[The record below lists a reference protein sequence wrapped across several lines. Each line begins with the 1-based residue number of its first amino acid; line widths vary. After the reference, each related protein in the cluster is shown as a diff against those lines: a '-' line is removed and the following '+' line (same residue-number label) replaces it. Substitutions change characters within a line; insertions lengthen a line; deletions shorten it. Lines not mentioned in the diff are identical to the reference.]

1 MLREN
6 MKVSLNWLKQYLNL
20 PESIS
25 ADDFAL
31 KLTMSTVEVEEVE
44 KQGEHLEN
52 IVLGEITK
60 VEAHPDADKLKVCTV
75 NDGRE
80 NWQVVCG
87 GINVAPKMK
96 IAFAKVGSKVRWHGE
111 GELVELA
118 KAKIRGVESFG
129 MICASDEI
137 GLGEMFPSKE
147 HAEILDLSILKAK
160 VGTPLA
166 KALDLSDIVLDID
179 NKSMTHRPD
188 LWGHFGMAREVAA
201 IYHKDLAEYNP
212 AKIKEAKSIVLNV
225 KVEDTKLCPRYQA
238 VVVDGIEV
246 VESPAWLKQRLVS
259 VGLRPINNIVD
270 ITNYIMYDLGQPMH
284 AFDIS
289 KVNPPAGR
297 AGSQKSKVTE
307 VEILVRKAKDD
318 EDFVA
323 LDGSKHKLT
332 SEMLVIADKEK
343 VIALAGVMGGENT
356 EVTADTKT
364 IIFESAN
371 FEATTVRRAAQKL
384 ALRSDSSAR
393 FEKSLDPNN
402 TDLALRRA
410 VELTLELC
418 PNAKVVSKVV
428 DEKSFHVNQGPI
440 EMTLE
445 FLERKI
451 GQKIET
457 KEVVKILVSLG
468 FEVTEKKNIL
478 SVKIPTWRATKD
490 ISIAEDLVEE
500 ISRIYGFGNIAVS
513 LPSFT
518 IAPPEKNKLKILQR
532 RLSNIL
538 INKAGYNET
547 LTYSF
552 VSPNILQK
560 LNFDLQD
567 YIELDNPIAKDR
579 PYLRRSI
586 LPNLLESLE
595 KNIHEEDEVCL
606 FEVGKVFKK
615 EEPGVRTSEKSDE
628 LLPQQDTVLGV
639 VFANKKEKIP
649 FYEMSQVVADLFA
662 ELNMEYSLQ
671 ENSEIDL
678 LHPARNAKVLV
689 GDVEVGFVGELHPAL
704 QNNLGIESRTSVLEL
719 DLEILLSVYVEKDNY
734 KRLSQYPAVLRD
746 VALLVDKKVTNL
758 ELLNTIKKVSDLI
771 TEVEFFDVFESDKI
785 GKDKKSIA
793 YHITYSSNEKTLATE
808 EVEKVHGTVLEK
820 LKKSFGAEVR

>member
-1 MLREN
+1 

-25 ADDFAL
+25 ADEFAL

-52 IVLGEITK
+52 IILGEITK
-60 VEAHPDADKLKVCTV
+60 IEAHPDADKLKVCTV
-75 NDGRE
+75 SDAQE
-80 NWQVVCG
+80 NFQVVCG
-87 GINVAPKMK
+87 GINVAEKMK

-118 KAKIRGVESFG
+118 KAKIRGVESYG

-147 HAEILDLSILKAK
+147 HAEILDLSMVKAK

-166 KALDLSDIVLDID
+166 KALELSDVVLDID

-188 LWGHFGMAREVAA
+188 LWGHYGMAREVAA
-201 IYHKDLAEYNP
+201 IFHKDLAEYNP
-212 AKIKEAKSIVLNV
+212 AKVKESKEINLNV
-225 KVEDTKLCPRYQA
+225 KVEDTKLCPRYMG

-246 VESPAWLKQRLVS
+246 AESPAWLKQRLS
-259 VGLRPINNIVD
+259 AVGLRPINNIVD

-284 AFDIS
+284 AFDSS
-289 KVNPPAGR
+289 KVE
-297 AGSQKSKVTE
+297 SQKSKVSE
-307 VEILVRKAKDD
+307 IEILVRKAKDD

-332 SEMLVIADKEK
+332 SEMLVIADNEK

-356 EVTADTKT
+356 EVTSDTKT

-402 TDLALRRA
+402 ADLALLRA
-410 VELTLELC
+410 VELTLEFC

-457 KEVVKILVSLG
+457 KEIIKILVSLG

-500 ISRIYGFGNIAVS
+500 ISRIYGFGNIEVS
-513 LPSFT
+513 LPEFT

-532 RLSNIL
+532 RLSNVL

-560 LNFDLQD
+560 LNFDLSD

-579 PYLRRSI
+579 PFLRRSI

-595 KNIHEEDEVCL
+595 KNIHEVDEVCL

-615 EEPGVRTSEKSDE
+615 EEPGVRISEKSDE
-628 LLPQQDTVLGV
+628 LLPRQDTMLGV

-649 FYEMSQVVADLFA
+649 FYEMSQVVTDLFA
-662 ELNMEYSLQ
+662 ELNLGYSLQ

-704 QNNLGIESRTSVLEL
+704 QNNFGIESRTSILEL
-719 DLEILLSVYVEKDNY
+719 NLDKLLNVWVEKDNY
-734 KRLSQYPAVLRD
+734 KRLSQYPSVLRD
-746 VALLVDKKVTNL
+746 VALLVDKKNSNL
-758 ELLNTIKKVSDLI
+758 ELLNTIQSVSDLI
-771 TEVEFFDVFESDKI
+771 TSVELFDVFESDKI
-785 GKDKKSIA
+785 GKDKKSMA
-793 YHITYSSNEKTLATE
+793 YHITYQSNEKTLETE
-808 EVEKVHGTVLEK
+808 EVERVHEKVLEK
-820 LKKSFGAEVR
+820 LKKSVGAEVR

>member
-1 MLREN
+1 
-6 MKVSLNWLKQYLNL
+6 MKVSLNWLKQYVKL

-25 ADDFAL
+25 ADEFAL

-75 NDGRE
+75 SDAQE
-80 NWQVVCG
+80 NFQVVCG
-87 GINVAPKMK
+87 GINVAEKMK
-96 IAFAKVGSKVRWHGE
+96 VAFAKVGSKVRWHGE

-118 KAKIRGVESFG
+118 KAKIRGVESYG

-147 HAEILDLSILKAK
+147 HAEILDLSKVKAK

-166 KALDLSDIVLDID
+166 KALDLSDVILDID

-201 IYHKDLAEYNP
+201 IFHKDLAEYNP
-212 AKIKEAKSIVLNV
+212 AKIKETKGVSLNV

-284 AFDIS
+284 AFD
-289 KVNPPAGR
+289 
-297 AGSQKSKVTE
+297 KSKVLETN
-307 VEILVRKAKDD
+307 IFVRKAKDG
-318 EDFVA
+318 EEFKA
-323 LDGSKHKLT
+323 LDGSEHELN
-332 SEMLVIADKEK
+332 SEMLVIADNEK
-343 VIALAGVMGGENT
+343 VLALAGVMGGKNS
-356 EVTADTKT
+356 EVTNETKT

-457 KEVVKILVSLG
+457 KEVIKILVSLG
-468 FEVTEKKNIL
+468 FEVIEKKNIL

-532 RLSNIL
+532 RLSNVL
-538 INKAGYNET
+538 INKNGYNET

-560 LNFDLQD
+560 LNFNLSD

-595 KNIHEEDEVCL
+595 KNIHEVNEVCL

-615 EEPGVRTSEKSDE
+615 EEPGVRISEKSDE
-628 LLPQQDTVLGV
+628 LLPRQDTMLGV
-639 VFANKKEKIP
+639 VFASKKEKIP
-649 FYEMSQVVADLFA
+649 FYEMSQVVIDLFA
-662 ELNMEYSLQ
+662 ELNLEYSLQ
-671 ENSEIDL
+671 ENSEINL

-689 GDVEVGFVGELHPAL
+689 NDVEVGFVGELHPAL

-719 DLEILLSVYVEKDNY
+719 NLDKLLNVWVEKDNY

-746 VALLVDKKVTNL
+746 VALLVDKKNSNL
-758 ELLNTIKKVSDLI
+758 ELLNTIKAVSDLI
-771 TEVEFFDVFESDKI
+771 IEVELFDVFESDKI
-785 GKDKKSIA
+785 GKDKKSMA
-793 YHITYSSNEKTLATE
+793 YHITYQSNEKTLATE
-808 EVEKVHGTVLEK
+808 EVEKIHGTVLEK

>member
-1 MLREN
+1 
-6 MKVSLNWLKQYLNL
+6 MKVSLNWLKQYVKL
-20 PESIS
+20 PDSIS
-25 ADDFAL
+25 AKDFAL
-31 KLTMSTVEVEEVE
+31 KLTMSTVEVEDIER
-44 KQGEHLEN
+44 QGEHLEN

-60 VEAHPDADKLKVCTV
+60 VEAHSDADKLKVCTV
-75 NDGRE
+75 SDGKE
-80 NWQVVCG
+80 NFQVVCG

-111 GELVELA
+111 GELIEMS

-137 GLGEMFPSKE
+137 GLGGMFPSKE
-147 HAEILDLSILKAK
+147 HAEILDLSNVKAK

-166 KALDLSDIVLDID
+166 QALDLSDVVLDID

-188 LWGHFGMAREVAA
+188 LWGHYGMAREVAA
-201 IYHKDLAEYNP
+201 IYHKELTEYNP
-212 AKIKEAKSIVLNV
+212 AKIKEVKGISLNV
-225 KVEDTKLCPRYQA
+225 KVEDADLCPRYQA

-246 VESPAWLKQRLVS
+246 VESPAWLKQRLS
-259 VGLRPINNIVD
+259 AVGLRPINNIVD

-284 AFDIS
+284 AFD
-289 KVNPPAGR
+289 
-297 AGSQKSKVTE
+297 KSKVSE
-307 VEILVRKAKDD
+307 VEILVRKAKVD

-323 LDGSKHKLT
+323 LDGSKYKLT
-332 SEMLVIADKEK
+332 SEMLVIADNEK
-343 VIALAGVMGGENT
+343 VIALAGVMGGKNS
-356 EVTADTKT
+356 EVTNGTKT
-364 IIFESAN
+364 IVFESAN
-371 FEATTVRRAAQKL
+371 FNPISVRRTAQKL

-393 FEKSLDPNN
+393 FEKSLDPNY
-402 TDLALRRA
+402 TELALRRA

-440 EMTLE
+440 ELSLE

-457 KEVVKILVSLG
+457 KEVIKILESLG
-468 FEVTEKKNIL
+468 FEVTKKKNIL

-490 ISIAEDLVEE
+490 ISITEDLVEE
-500 ISRIYGFGNIAVS
+500 ISRIYGFGNIAIS

-532 RLSNIL
+532 KLSNVL
-538 INKAGYNET
+538 INKAGYHET

-552 VSPNILQK
+552 VSPTVLQK
-560 LNFDLQD
+560 LNLAVED
-567 YIELDNPIAKDR
+567 YIELNNPIAKDR
-579 PYLRRSI
+579 PYLRRSM

-615 EEPGVRTSEKSDE
+615 EEPGVRISEKSDE
-628 LLPQQDTVLGV
+628 LLPQQDTMLGV
-639 VFANKKEKIP
+639 VYSDKKEKIP
-649 FYEMSQVVADLFA
+649 FYEVSQVINDLFIG
-662 ELNMEYSLQ
+662 LNLEYSLQ
-671 ENSEIDL
+671 ESTELNL

-689 GDVEVGFVGELHPAL
+689 GDVEVGFLGELHPAL
-704 QNNLGIESRTSVLEL
+704 QNNFGIESRVSVLEL
-719 DLEILLSVYVEKDNY
+719 DLDKLVGVWLEKDNY

-746 VALLVDKKVTNL
+746 VAILVDKKVSNL
-758 ELLNTIKKVSDLI
+758 ELSKIIKSVSNLI
-771 TEVEFFDVFESDKI
+771 ANVELFDVFESDKI
-785 GKDKKSIA
+785 GKDKKSLA
-793 YHITYSSNEKTLATE
+793 YHITYQSNEKTLETV
-808 EVEKVHGTVLEK
+808 EVEKIHKQVLEK
-820 LKKSFGAEVR
+820 LKNSVGAEVR

>member
-1 MLREN
+1 

-25 ADDFAL
+25 ADEFAL

-52 IVLGEITK
+52 IILGEITK
-60 VEAHPDADKLKVCTV
+60 IEAHPDADKLKVCTV
-75 NDGRE
+75 SDAQE
-80 NWQVVCG
+80 NFQVVCG
-87 GINVAPKMK
+87 GINVAEKMK

-118 KAKIRGVESFG
+118 KAKIRGVESYG

-147 HAEILDLSILKAK
+147 HAEILDLSMVKAK

-166 KALDLSDIVLDID
+166 KALELSDVVLDID

-188 LWGHFGMAREVAA
+188 LWGHYGMAREVAA
-201 IYHKDLAEYNP
+201 IFHKDLAEYNP
-212 AKIKEAKSIVLNV
+212 AKVKESKEINLNV
-225 KVEDTKLCPRYQA
+225 KVEDTKLCPRYMG

-246 VESPAWLKQRLVS
+246 AESPAWLKQRLS
-259 VGLRPINNIVD
+259 AVGLRPINNIVD

-284 AFDIS
+284 AFDSS
-289 KVNPPAGR
+289 KVE
-297 AGSQKSKVTE
+297 SQKSKVSE
-307 VEILVRKAKDD
+307 IEILVRKAKDD

-332 SEMLVIADKEK
+332 SEMLVIADNEK

-356 EVTADTKT
+356 EVTSDTKT

-402 TDLALRRA
+402 ADLALLRA
-410 VELTLELC
+410 VELTLEFC

-457 KEVVKILVSLG
+457 KEIIKILVSLG

-500 ISRIYGFGNIAVS
+500 ISRIYGFGNIEVS
-513 LPSFT
+513 LPEFT

-560 LNFDLQD
+560 LNFDLSD

-639 VFANKKEKIP
+639 VFASKKEKVP
-649 FYEMSQVVADLFA
+649 FYEMSQVVTDLFA
-662 ELNMEYSLQ
+662 ELNLEYSLQ

-689 GDVEVGFVGELHPAL
+689 GDVEVGFMGELHPAL

-719 DLEILLSVYVEKDNY
+719 DLDKLLSVYVEKDNY

-758 ELLNTIKKVSDLI
+758 ELLNTIKSVSNLI
-771 TEVEFFDVFESDKI
+771 TEVELFDVFESDKI
-785 GKDKKSIA
+785 GKDKKSMA
-793 YHITYSSNEKTLATE
+793 YHITYQSNEKTLETE
-808 EVEKVHGTVLEK
+808 EVERVHEKVLEK
-820 LKKSFGAEVR
+820 LKKSVGAEVR

>member
-1 MLREN
+1 
-6 MKVSLNWLKQYLNL
+6 MKISLNWLKQYVKL

-25 ADDFAL
+25 ADEFAL

-75 NDGRE
+75 SDGRE
-80 NWQVVCG
+80 NFQVVCG
-87 GINVAPKMK
+87 GVNVAEKMK

-118 KAKIRGVESFG
+118 KAKIRGVESYG

-147 HAEILDLSILKAK
+147 HAEILDLSKVKAK
-160 VGTPLA
+160 VGTPLS
-166 KALDLSDIVLDID
+166 KALDLSDVILDID

-201 IYHKDLAEYNP
+201 IYHKDLVEYNP

-284 AFDIS
+284 AFD
-289 KVNPPAGR
+289 
-297 AGSQKSKVTE
+297 KSKVLETN
-307 VEILVRKAKDD
+307 IFVRKAKDG
-318 EDFVA
+318 EEFKA
-323 LDGSKHKLT
+323 LDGSAHKLT
-332 SEMLVIADKEK
+332 SEMLVIADSEK
-343 VIALAGVMGGENT
+343 ALALAGVMGGENT
-356 EVTADTKT
+356 EVTSDTKT

-384 ALRSDSSAR
+384 SLRSDSSAR

-468 FEVTEKKNIL
+468 FEVVEKKNIL

-532 RLSNIL
+532 RLSNVL

-560 LNFDLQD
+560 LNFDLSD

-595 KNIHEEDEVCL
+595 KNIHEVSEVCL
-606 FEVGKVFKK
+606 FEVGKIFIK
-615 EEPGVRTSEKSDE
+615 EEPGVRISEKSDE
-628 LLPQQDTVLGV
+628 LLPRQDTMLGV

-649 FYEMSQVVADLFA
+649 FYDMSQVVADLFS
-662 ELNMEYSLQ
+662 ELNLEYSLQ
-671 ENSEIDL
+671 ENSEINL

-689 GDVEVGFVGELHPAL
+689 NDVEVGFVGELHPAL

-719 DLEILLSVYVEKDNY
+719 NLDKLLNVWLEKDNY

-746 VALLVDKKVTNL
+746 VALLVDKKITNL
-758 ELLNTIKKVSDLI
+758 DLLNTIKAVSDLI
-771 TEVEFFDVFESDKI
+771 TEVELFDVFESDKI
-785 GKDKKSIA
+785 GKDKKSMA
-793 YHITYSSNEKTLATE
+793 YHITYQSSEKTLETE
-808 EVEKVHGTVLEK
+808 EVERVHEKVLEK
-820 LKKSFGAEVR
+820 LKKSAGAEVR

>member
-1 MLREN
+1 

-25 ADDFAL
+25 ADEFAL

-52 IVLGEITK
+52 IILGEITK
-60 VEAHPDADKLKVCTV
+60 IEAHPDADKLKVCTV
-75 NDGRE
+75 SDAQE
-80 NWQVVCG
+80 NFQVVCG
-87 GINVAPKMK
+87 GINVAEKMK

-118 KAKIRGVESFG
+118 KAKIRGVESYG

-147 HAEILDLSILKAK
+147 HAEILDLSMVKAK

-166 KALDLSDIVLDID
+166 KALELSDVVLDID

-188 LWGHFGMAREVAA
+188 LWGHYGMAREVAA
-201 IYHKDLAEYNP
+201 IFHKDLAEYNP
-212 AKIKEAKSIVLNV
+212 AKVKESKEINLNV
-225 KVEDTKLCPRYQA
+225 KVEDTKLCPRYMG

-246 VESPAWLKQRLVS
+246 AESPAWLKQRLS
-259 VGLRPINNIVD
+259 AVGLRPINNIVD

-284 AFDIS
+284 AFDSS
-289 KVNPPAGR
+289 KVE
-297 AGSQKSKVTE
+297 SQKSKVSE
-307 VEILVRKAKDD
+307 IEILVRKAKDD

-332 SEMLVIADKEK
+332 SEMLVIADNEK

-356 EVTADTKT
+356 EVTSDTKT

-402 TDLALRRA
+402 ADLALLRA
-410 VELTLELC
+410 VELTLEFC

-457 KEVVKILVSLG
+457 KEIIKILVSLG

-500 ISRIYGFGNIAVS
+500 ISRIYGFGNIEVS
-513 LPSFT
+513 LPEFT

-560 LNFDLQD
+560 LNFDLSD

-579 PYLRRSI
+579 PFLRRSI

-595 KNIHEEDEVCL
+595 KNIHEVDEVCL

-615 EEPGVRTSEKSDE
+615 EEPGVRISEKSDE
-628 LLPQQDTVLGV
+628 LLPRQDTMLGV

-649 FYEMSQVVADLFA
+649 FYEMSQVVTDLFA
-662 ELNMEYSLQ
+662 ELNLGYSLQ

-704 QNNLGIESRTSVLEL
+704 QNNFGIESRTSILEL
-719 DLEILLSVYVEKDNY
+719 NLDKLLNVWVEKDNY
-734 KRLSQYPAVLRD
+734 KRLSQYPSVLRD
-746 VALLVDKKVTNL
+746 VALLVDKKNSNL
-758 ELLNTIKKVSDLI
+758 ELLNTIQSVSDLI
-771 TEVEFFDVFESDKI
+771 TSVELFDVFESDKI
-785 GKDKKSIA
+785 GKDKKSMA
-793 YHITYSSNEKTLATE
+793 YHITYQSNEKTLETE
-808 EVEKVHGTVLEK
+808 EVERVHEKVLEK
-820 LKKSFGAEVR
+820 LKKSVGAEVR

>member
-1 MLREN
+1 
-6 MKVSLNWLKQYLNL
+6 
-20 PESIS
+20 
-25 ADDFAL
+25 
-31 KLTMSTVEVEEVE
+31 
-44 KQGEHLEN
+44 LE
-52 IVLGEITK
+52 
-60 VEAHPDADKLKVCTV
+60 
-75 NDGRE
+75 
-80 NWQVVCG
+80 
-87 GINVAPKMK
+87 
-96 IAFAKVGSKVRWHGE
+96 
-111 GELVELA
+111 
-118 KAKIRGVESFG
+118 
-129 MICASDEI
+129 
-137 GLGEMFPSKE
+137 
-147 HAEILDLSILKAK
+147 
-160 VGTPLA
+160 
-166 KALDLSDIVLDID
+166 LSDVVLDID

-188 LWGHFGMAREVAA
+188 LWGHYGMAREVAA
-201 IYHKDLAEYNP
+201 IFHKDLAEYNP
-212 AKIKEAKSIVLNV
+212 AKVKESKEINLNV
-225 KVEDTKLCPRYQA
+225 KVEDTKLCPRYMG

-246 VESPAWLKQRLVS
+246 AESPAWLKQRLS
-259 VGLRPINNIVD
+259 AVGLRPINNIVD

-284 AFDIS
+284 AFDSS
-289 KVNPPAGR
+289 KVE
-297 AGSQKSKVTE
+297 SQKSKVSE
-307 VEILVRKAKDD
+307 IEILVRKAKDD

-332 SEMLVIADKEK
+332 SEMLVIADNEK

-356 EVTADTKT
+356 EVTSDTKT

-402 TDLALRRA
+402 ADLALLRA
-410 VELTLELC
+410 VELTLEFC

-457 KEVVKILVSLG
+457 KEIIKILVSLG

-500 ISRIYGFGNIAVS
+500 ISRIYGFGNIEVS
-513 LPSFT
+513 LPEFT

-532 RLSNIL
+532 RLSNVL

-560 LNFDLQD
+560 LNFDLSD

-579 PYLRRSI
+579 PFLRRSI

-595 KNIHEEDEVCL
+595 KNIHEVDEVCL

-615 EEPGVRTSEKSDE
+615 EEPGVRISEKSDE
-628 LLPQQDTVLGV
+628 LLPRQDTMLGV

-649 FYEMSQVVADLFA
+649 FYEMSQVVTDLFA
-662 ELNMEYSLQ
+662 ELNLGYSLQ

-704 QNNLGIESRTSVLEL
+704 QNNFGIESRTSILEL
-719 DLEILLSVYVEKDNY
+719 NLDKLLNVWVEKDNY
-734 KRLSQYPAVLRD
+734 KRLSQYPSVLRD
-746 VALLVDKKVTNL
+746 VALLVDKKNSNL
-758 ELLNTIKKVSDLI
+758 ELLNTIQSVSDLI
-771 TEVEFFDVFESDKI
+771 TSVELFDVFESDKI
-785 GKDKKSIA
+785 GKDKKSMA
-793 YHITYSSNEKTLATE
+793 YHITYQSNEKTLETE
-808 EVEKVHGTVLEK
+808 EVERVHEKVLEK
-820 LKKSFGAEVR
+820 LKKSVGAEVR

>member
-1 MLREN
+1 
-6 MKVSLNWLKQYLNL
+6 MKVSLNWLKQYVKL

-25 ADDFAL
+25 AEEFAL

-96 IAFAKVGSKVRWHGE
+96 IAFAKVGAKVRWHGE

-137 GLGEMFPSKE
+137 GLGNIFPSKE
-147 HAEILDLSILKAK
+147 HAEILDLSNVKVK
-160 VGTPLA
+160 VGTELSR
-166 KALDLSDIVLDID
+166 ALDLNDVVLDID

-212 AKIKEAKSIVLNV
+212 AKIKEAKGVSLNV

-246 VESPAWLKQRLVS
+246 AESPAWLKQRLVS

-284 AFDIS
+284 AFDS
-289 KVNPPAGR
+289 LKVK
-297 AGSQKSKVTE
+297 SQKSKVSE

-332 SEMLVIADKEK
+332 SEMLVIADSEK
-343 VIALAGVMGGENT
+343 ALALAGVMGGKNS
-356 EVTADTKT
+356 EVTSDTKT

-371 FEATTVRRAAQKL
+371 FNPISVRRTAQKL

-410 VELTLELC
+410 VELTLEFC

-440 EMTLE
+440 EMNIE

-451 GQKIET
+451 GQKIES
-457 KEVVKILVSLG
+457 KEIIKILENLG
-468 FEVTEKKNIL
+468 FQVTEKKNIM

-532 RLSNIL
+532 KLSNVL
-538 INKAGYNET
+538 INKNGYNET

-552 VSPNILQK
+552 VSPTVLQK
-560 LNFDLQD
+560 LNLDLQD

-595 KNIHEEDEVCL
+595 KNIHEETEVCL

-615 EEPGVRTSEKSDE
+615 EESGVRISEKSDE
-628 LLPQQDTVLGV
+628 LLPRQDMMLGV
-639 VFANKKEKIP
+639 VFVSKKEKIP
-649 FYEMSQVVADLFA
+649 FYEMSQVVTDLFE
-662 ELNMEYSLQ
+662 ELNLEYSLQ
-671 ENSEIDL
+671 ESNELNL

-689 GDVEVGFVGELHPAL
+689 NDVEVGFVGELHPAL
-704 QNNLGIESRTSVLEL
+704 QNNLGIENRVSVLEIDL
-719 DLEILLSVYVEKDNY
+719 DKLLTVWLEKDNY
-734 KRLSQYPAVLRD
+734 KRLSQFPSVLRD

-758 ELLNTIKKVSDLI
+758 ELLNTIKAVSDLI
-771 TEVEFFDVFESDKI
+771 TEVELFDVFESDKI

-793 YHITYSSNEKTLATE
+793 YHITYQSIEKTLETE
-808 EVEKVHGTVLEK
+808 EVEKIHKQVLEK
-820 LKKSFGAEVR
+820 LKKSTGAEVR

>member
-1 MLREN
+1 
-6 MKVSLNWLKQYLNL
+6 MKISLNWLKQYVKL

-25 ADDFAL
+25 ADEFAL

-60 VEAHPDADKLKVCTV
+60 IEAHPDADKLKVCTV

-147 HAEILDLSILKAK
+147 HAEILDLSNVKAK
-160 VGTPLA
+160 VGTELSR
-166 KALDLSDIVLDID
+166 ALDLNDVVLDID

-188 LWGHFGMAREVAA
+188 LWGHFGMAREVAT
-201 IYHKDLAEYNP
+201 IYHKDLVEYNP
-212 AKIKEAKSIVLNV
+212 AKIKEAKAVSLNV
-225 KVEDTKLCPRYQA
+225 KVEDTKLCPRYQS

-246 VESPAWLKQRLVS
+246 AESPAWLKQRLVS

-284 AFDIS
+284 AFDS
-289 KVNPPAGR
+289 LKVK
-297 AGSQKSKVTE
+297 SQKSKVSE

-332 SEMLVIADKEK
+332 SEMLVIADSEK
-343 VIALAGVMGGENT
+343 ALALAGVMGGKNS
-356 EVTADTKT
+356 EVTNETKT

-371 FEATTVRRAAQKL
+371 FNPISVRRTAQKL

-451 GQKIET
+451 GQKIES
-457 KEVVKILVSLG
+457 KEIIKILVSLG

-532 RLSNIL
+532 KLSNVL
-538 INKAGYNET
+538 INKNGYNET

-552 VSPNILQK
+552 VSPTILQK
-560 LNFDLQD
+560 LNLDLQD

-595 KNIHEEDEVCL
+595 KNIHEETEVCL

-615 EEPGVRTSEKSDE
+615 EESGVRISEKSDE
-628 LLPQQDTVLGV
+628 LLPRQDMMLGV
-639 VFANKKEKIP
+639 VFASKKEKIP
-649 FYEMSQVVADLFA
+649 FYEMSQVVTDLFA
-662 ELNMEYSLQ
+662 ELNLEYSLQ
-671 ENSEIDL
+671 ESSELNL
-678 LHPARNAKVLV
+678 LHPARNAKVFV
-689 GDVEVGFVGELHPAL
+689 NDVEVGFVGELHPAL
-704 QNNLGIESRTSVLEL
+704 QNNLGIENSVSVLEIDL
-719 DLEILLSVYVEKDNY
+719 DKLLTVWLEKDNY
-734 KRLSQYPAVLRD
+734 KRLSQFPSVLRD
-746 VALLVDKKVTNL
+746 VALLVDKKITNL
-758 ELLNTIKKVSDLI
+758 ELLNTIKTVSDLI
-771 TEVEFFDVFESDKI
+771 TEVELFDVFESDKI
-785 GKDKKSIA
+785 GKDKKSMA
-793 YHITYSSNEKTLATE
+793 YHITYQSNEKTLETE
-808 EVEKVHGTVLEK
+808 EVEKVHEKVLEK
-820 LKKSFGAEVR
+820 LKKSTGAEVR